1 MSVTIRAFTEGDT
14 EAVLALWLQAFPEY
28 SDASRPHREPRL
40 SIANKLGTQPELF
53 FVALRHDGDAG
64 GDDDGVLVGTA
75 MAGYDGHRGWL
86 YSVAVAPE
94 ARRHGVGTRLVRHA
108 ERALAAMGCLKL
120 NLQVLTDKAEVL
132 AFYERL
138 GYRADAVVSLGKR
151 LAAQESEALI
161 T

>member
-1 MSVTIRAFTEGDT
+1 MSITIRVFDERDT

-28 SDASRPHREPRL
+28 NDASRPHRNPRL

-53 FVALRHDGDAG
+53 FVATRDEDGA
-64 GDDDGVLVGTA
+64 LVGTA

-94 ARRHGVGTRLVRHA
+94 ARRHGLGTRLVREA
-108 ERALAAMGCLKL
+108 ESALAAMGCLKL
-120 NLQVLTDKAEVL
+120 NLQVLTDKPDVL
-132 AFYERL
+132 AFYDRL

-151 LAAQESEALI
+151 LAVQETEAA
-161 T
+161 

>member
-1 MSVTIRAFTEGDT
+1 MSVTIRVFAEADT
-14 EAVLALWLQAFPEY
+14 EAVLALWREAFPEY
-28 SDASRPHREPRL
+28 NDASRPHRNPRL

-53 FVALRHDGDAG
+53 FVAIRNDGDVEGAI
-64 GDDDGVLVGTA
+64 VGTA

-86 YSVAVAPE
+86 YSVAVAPQ
-94 ARRHGVGTRLVRHA
+94 ARRLGLGTRLVRHA
-108 ERALAAMGCLKL
+108 ESALAAMGCLKL

-151 LAAQESEALI
+151 LAVQESEAVV
-161 T
+161 

>member
-1 MSVTIRAFTEGDT
+1 MSVTIRVFSEADT
-14 EAVLALWLQAFPEY
+14 EAVIALWLQAFPEY
-28 SDASRPHREPRL
+28 NDASRPHRNPRL

-53 FVALRHDGDAG
+53 FVAVRDG
-64 GDDDGVLVGTA
+64 GDIDGALVGTA

-94 ARRHGVGTRLVRHA
+94 ARRHGLGTRLVRHA
-108 ERALAAMGCLKL
+108 ENALAALGCLKL

-151 LAAQESEALI
+151 LAVQESEALA
-161 T
+161 

>member
-1 MSVTIRAFTEGDT
+1 MSVTIRVFAEADT
-14 EAVLALWLQAFPEY
+14 EAVLALWREAFPEY
-28 SDASRPHREPRL
+28 NDASRPHRNPRL

-53 FVALRHDGDAG
+53 FVAIRNDGDV
-64 GDDDGVLVGTA
+64 DGAIVGTA

-86 YSVAVAPE
+86 YSVAVAPQ
-94 ARRHGVGTRLVRHA
+94 ARRLGLGTRLVRHA
-108 ERALAAMGCLKL
+108 ESALAAMGCLKL

-151 LAAQESEALI
+151 LAVQESEAVV
-161 T
+161 

>member
-1 MSVTIRAFTEGDT
+1 MSITIRVFKETDT
-14 EAVLALWLQAFPEY
+14 EAVIALWLRAFPEY
-28 SDASRPHREPRL
+28 NDASRPHRNPRL

-53 FVALRHDGDAG
+53 FVAIRNDGEVDSA
-64 GDDDGVLVGTA
+64 LVGTA

-86 YSVAVAPE
+86 YSVAVAPD
-94 ARRHGVGTRLVRHA
+94 ARRHGLGTRLVLHA
-108 ERALAAMGCLKL
+108 ENALAAMGCLKL

-151 LAAQESEALI
+151 LATQESEAI
-161 T
+161 V

>member
-1 MSVTIRAFTEGDT
+1 MSVTIRVFSEADT
-14 EAVLALWLQAFPEY
+14 EAVIALWLQAFPEY
-28 SDASRPHREPRL
+28 DDTSRPHRNPRL

-53 FVALRHDGDAG
+53 FVAIRNDGDV
-64 GDDDGVLVGTA
+64 DGALVGTA

-94 ARRHGVGTRLVRHA
+94 ARRHGLGTRLVRHA
-108 ERALAAMGCLKL
+108 ENALATMGCLKL

-138 GYRADAVVSLGKR
+138 GYRTDAVVSLGKR
-151 LAAQESEALI
+151 LTVQESEALV
-161 T
+161 